1 MGEAPT
7 AGVVVVRAGEV
18 RSGEGPV
25 ARTLI
30 ESPTLKVVLLELT
43 PKRELPP
50 HRPPSHL
57 FLSILDGIGEL
68 LAGDAIL
75 SLSPGDVAVV
85 PGGTVRGLRCR
96 EGRLVAL
103 AVVTPPPAPEDHRQ
117 EPGLTWPE
125 PGQGPDPAEVIRQEH
140 RGLMD
145 GVASLVHL
153 ARTASGTD
161 PSELGPALRAATHFL
176 EHELLPHARAEERL
190 IYPQVER
197 VLRACGGATATMEY
211 DHRRLQALTTELA
224 GAISTAGADGA
235 GEMLQQLATT
245 VQLHFDKEEELYLPL
260 LGRLGRDDREE
271 LVRSL
276 IGGPSGAAESSG
288 PAASDQQGTRE
299 MKNGRS

>member
-1 MGEAPT
+1 MGEAPS

-18 RSGEGPV
+18 RSGAGPI
-25 ARTLI
+25 ARTLM
-30 ESPTLKVVLLELT
+30 ESATLKVLLLELT
-43 PKRELPP
+43 PGRELPP

-57 FLSILDGIGEL
+57 FLSVLDGIGEL
-68 LAGDAIL
+68 LAGDTIWWLA
-75 SLSPGDVAVV
+75 PGDVAVV
-85 PGGTVRGLRCR
+85 PGGTARGLRCP

-103 AVVTPPPAPEDHRQ
+103 AVATPPPAPEDHRG

-125 PGQGPDPAEVIRQEH
+125 QGQGPDPAEVIRKEH
-140 RGLMD
+140 RGLVE
-145 GVASLVHL
+145 GVASLARL

-161 PSELGPALRAATHFL
+161 PAELGPALRAATHFL

-211 DHRRLQALTTELA
+211 DHRRLEELTTELV
-224 GAISTAGADGA
+224 GAISTAGADRP
-235 GEMLQQLATT
+235 EELLQQLATT

-260 LGRLGRDDREE
+260 LGRLGPDDREA

-276 IGGPSGAAESSG
+276 VGGPSRAAQSSG
-288 PAASDQQGTRE
+288 PAAGDPE
-299 MKNGRS
+299 EHGR